1 MIRLNKT
8 QLAGK
13 VKFITDYINAS
24 NAADGSTVDP
34 NSNVATKNIAT
45 MSAEINK
52 DINIQIKRQLIY
64 SKLVEIFGQEQADKY
79 IDQLEKHEIYAQLT
93 GRVKFITDYINA
105 SNAAD
110 GRIS

>member
-24 NAADGSTVDP
+24 NAADGSVLDP
-34 NSNVATKNIAT
+34 NSNITTKNIAT

-52 DINIQIKRQLIY
+52 DINIQVKRQLVY
-64 SKLVEIFGQEQADKY
+64 YKLVDA
-79 IDQLEKHEIYAQLT
+79 
-93 GRVKFITDYINA
+93 
-105 SNAAD
+105 
-110 GRIS
+110 